1 MGPGLEPGV
10 EQGPLINEAAVEKC
24 EEHIKDALDKGAH
37 LVVGGKRHTWA
48 APSLSR
54 RCWPMPTRR

>member
-1 MGPGLEPGV
+1 M

-37 LVVGGKRHTWA
+37 LVVGGKRHHLGGTFFEPTVLA
-48 APSLSR
+48 DANR
-54 RCWPMPTRR
+54 R